1 VATGTCWLCSPRP
14 FIDRTTVI
22 IQAKKPELR
31 AVLESQASI
40 IIALTKGAGTVKYI
54 SEDSEIPHGVG
65 TEVVTADITVHI
77 PVQGKVDASAEIDKL
92 EKKEALAVGNK
103 EKLRK
108 VIEQPN
114 YETTVRE
121 DVRAGNVDKVGSS
134 VHEFMPCENLEW
146 FRFA

>member
-1 VATGTCWLCSPRP
+1 LIETA
-14 FIDRTTVI
+14 VI

-31 AVLESQASI
+31 SVLESQASI

-54 SEDSEIPHGVG
+54 SDDSEIPHGVG
-65 TEVVTADITVHI
+65 TEVVTADVTVHI
-77 PVQGKVDASAEIDKL
+77 PVQGKVDAGAEIDKL

-108 VIEQPN
+108 VVEQPN

-121 DVRAGNVDKVGSS
+121 DVRAGNADKVGSF
-134 VHEFMPCENLEW
+134 VHAFMPWAWGNLQSS
-146 FRFA
+146 RFKEPHLSHAAIGC